1 MSNDPRY
8 TAQDG
13 LNWEAYHD
21 ATMGFITGENGHPGA
36 PPPGY
41 KESYMLRHPK
51 APLPSNFPKVEAAWA
66 NRHASAPVAAQH
78 ETADVNLSTSAFSTL
93 LHHQALRTHQF
104 GEIAKTR
111 FRALQPRAV
120 GRFAGPYNAKATFFG
135 RNGGPV
141 ATKGWKHAQVAKSV
155 GKGKGKK
162 KYFKGKRARVRFAA
176 LKAETAEAVD
186 VAGPSGATEVVH
198 NLSDGLQT
206 VAPGDVFMADY
217 VVKDEEED
225 AGGSL
230 FTDEEDASA
239 AA

>member
-13 LNWEAYHD
+13 LNWEDYHD
-21 ATMGFITGENGHPGA
+21 ATMGFIMGENGHPGA

-66 NRHASAPVAAQH
+66 NRHASGECWSCSATTYNSEAEDDLAPVAAQH

-93 LHHQALRTHQF
+93 LHHQALMTHQF

-111 FRALQPRAV
+111 FRAQQPRAV

-176 LKAETAEAVD
+176 VKAETAEAVD
-186 VAGPSGATEVVH
+186 VAGPSGATDIRKSGEKV
-198 NLSDGLQT
+198 
-206 VAPGDVFMADY
+206 
-217 VVKDEEED
+217 
-225 AGGSL
+225 
-230 FTDEEDASA
+230 
-239 AA
+239 